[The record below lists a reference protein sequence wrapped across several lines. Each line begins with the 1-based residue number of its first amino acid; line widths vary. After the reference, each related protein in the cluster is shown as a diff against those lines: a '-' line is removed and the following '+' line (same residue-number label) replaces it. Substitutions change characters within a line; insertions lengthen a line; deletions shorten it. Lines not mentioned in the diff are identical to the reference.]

1 MKDSTKNLKLEIEA
15 ISLYGTGS
23 LQRILQALGW
33 WADDQGLRG
42 ASVSGLANSLAWMLE
57 QEDALKDLLEALDV
71 SHTAMALDKID
82 AQMDKIDSLEA
93 KVEDLEHQLDECLCD
108 KD

>member
-1 MKDSTKNLKLEIEA
+1 MADSTKSLKSEIQA

-42 ASVSGLANSLAWMLE
+42 EYVAGLANSLTWMLE

-71 SHTAMALDKID
+71 SHTSMALEKVDALTDKV
-82 AQMDKIDSLEA
+82 DSLEA
-93 KVEDLEHQLDECLCD
+93 KIEDLEHQLDECLCD